1 MRKFQSQFLSVLILL
16 FAASTFGQTPAG
28 APKSGEISD
37 VEGIPVIIK
46 HLPDWENSQ
55 SRAVFA
61 TTVPELK
68 AALGDRTV
76 LDLVDFAGGTEAATA
91 PYEAGRLLIVEYMN
105 PQLAT
110 EADAKFTAHLAQ
122 DPSDPPVVYRRI
134 GNYSAFV
141 FDAADPEAAAGLLDQ
156 VKYEK
161 SVQWLGKDP
170 FLLEKFERYFAITG
184 RDVALATVL
193 WIVSGFASAIV
204 IGVITGFIFFRYR
217 EKGRATQHAY
227 SDAGGLTRLNLDGL
241 SEPLRPE

>member
-110 EADAKFTAHLAQ
+110 EADAKFTTHLAQ